1 MRWLVGVFAAGV
13 LAAGASQAGA
23 AVIFSDNFDSD
34 AVKSTGWF
42 ANQTTLNNFSVSGGT
57 VDVYGVGNLHGL
69 TGTGNFIDL
78 DGSSG
83 HGGVLQSLQ
92 DFSFK
97 AGDLMT
103 ADFDVGGSEREG
115 TDGLFGG
122 FAFSNNASVADVTT
136 SGFSSF
142 QTPETTQQ
150 LLGFAQVASTAA
162 FQHFQISFRAITDG
176 SFSLLVGT
184 DSNDNIGPLLDSVT
198 LTDGLALAPVALVPE
213 PASWALMM
221 VGFGGVGAILRRR
234 RGVRRARA

>member
-13 LAAGASQAGA
+13 LAAGASHAGA
-23 AVIFSDNFDSD
+23 AVLFSDNFDGD

-42 ANQTTLNNFSVSGGT
+42 SNQTVLNNFTATSGT
-57 VDVYGVGNLHGL
+57 VDVISSNNMFGL

-78 DGSSG
+78 DGSS
-83 HGGVLQSLQ
+83 HQGGVLQSLQ

-103 ADFDVGGSEREG
+103 VDFDVGGNEREG

-122 FAFSNNASVADVTT
+122 FSFSGNANVADVTT

-142 QTPETTQQ
+142 QMPGATQQ
-150 LLGFAQVASTAA
+150 LMGFAQVASTAA
-162 FQHFQISFRAITDG
+162 FQHFQISFRAISDG

-184 DSNDNIGPLLDSVT
+184 DSNDNVGPLLESVT
-198 LTDGLALAPVALVPE
+198 LTDGLALAPVGIVPE
-213 PASWALMM
+213 PASWALMI

-234 RGVRRARA
+234 RAANLVRA